1 MAQIT
6 YPEQARKKMFFK
18 VFAQKDFC
26 LHLCELKNCNNIKTA
41 MYRILLVQAD
51 LSIYLLL
58 YLQNTASSFGPK
70 QEKYKAQKRSVQHGL
85 MWGASQRLLGF
96 IQQKISICTYTK
108 DQFCFA
114 CIMAHHDRSNKYRA

>member
-1 MAQIT
+1 
-6 YPEQARKKMFFK
+6 
-18 VFAQKDFC
+18 
-26 LHLCELKNCNNIKTA
+26 

-70 QEKYKAQKRSVQHGL
+70 EEKYKAQKRSVQRGL
-85 MWGASQRLLGF
+85 MWGASQRLLGL
-96 IQQKISICTYTK
+96 IQSTYTK

-114 CIMAHHDRSNKYRA
+114 CIMAHHDWSNKYMA